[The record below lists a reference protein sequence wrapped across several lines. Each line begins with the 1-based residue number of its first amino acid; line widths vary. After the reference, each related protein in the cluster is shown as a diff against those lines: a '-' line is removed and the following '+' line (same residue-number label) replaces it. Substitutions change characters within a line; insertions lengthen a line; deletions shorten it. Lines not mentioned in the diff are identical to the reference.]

1 MDYHYH
7 ARLTIHRREELAKSV
22 LEGRLSLREAAAECR
37 LSRQSAAKWVRRY
50 REGGV
55 TELRDRSSRPQRMP
69 RSTPAELVER
79 VGRLRRE
86 RWTGVRIAQA
96 TGLSRAT
103 VSRLLTRLKLNKGK
117 MLEPQVPIVR
127 YEHAAPGDLL
137 HIDIKKLARIV
148 KPGHRITGN
157 PQDETRG
164 AGWEF
169 LYVAIDDHSR
179 IAFTALLPD
188 EKAASSASFLRQAV
202 AYFARLGI
210 QVRRVMT
217 DNGPCFYAHVFAQ
230 VCREFALKHVRTRI
244 YTPPTNGKAERF
256 IQTAI
261 REWAY
266 ARLYQNSDDRLT
278 HLAPWTHQ
286 YNWHRPHASLNQT
299 PPISRAGLDVNNLL
313 THHIYRLRKMTRVG
327 NPSIFS
333 NQDSTTYKSIFGS
346 KSHEITTL
354 VHFSAACLAADVKM
368 PLRD

>member
-7 ARLTIHRREELAKSV
+7 ARLTIHRREELAQAV
-22 LEGRLSLREAAAECR
+22 IQGRLGLSEAAAEFK
-37 LSRQSAAKWVRRY
+37 LSRQSAAKWVARFQ
-50 REGGV
+50 REGPAG
-55 TELRDRSSRPQRMP
+55 LRDRSSRPRGSP
-69 RSTPAELVER
+69 RRTGTEMAARVES
-79 VGRLRRE
+79 LRRE

-103 VSRLLTRLKLNKGK
+103 VSRILTRLRLNKIR
-117 MLEPQVPIVR
+117 MLEPAPLIVR

-137 HIDIKKLARIV
+137 HIDIKKLARIE

-179 IAFTALLPD
+179 IAFTAMLPD
-188 EKAASSASFLRQAV
+188 EKAVSASAFLRQAV

-210 QVRRVMT
+210 HIRRVMT
-217 DNGPCFYAHVFAQ
+217 DNGPCFCSQLFAQ
-230 VCREFALKHVRTRI
+230 ACREFHIKAIRTRF
-244 YTPPTNGKAERF
+244 YTPQTNGKAERF

-266 ARLYQNSDDRLT
+266 ARLYHNSADRLR

-286 YNWHRPHASLNQT
+286 YNWHRPHTGLNQN
-299 PPISRAGLDVNNLL
+299 PPISRSGLHVNNLL
-313 THHIYRLRKMTRVG
+313 THH
-327 NPSIFS
+327 S
-333 NQDSTTYKSIFGS
+333 
-346 KSHEITTL
+346 
-354 VHFSAACLAADVKM
+354 
-368 PLRD
+368 